1 MVHFFFA
8 ATFGVALSG
17 LPLVAADDCLAN
29 GGTFFKEAE
38 LKKSRNNVN
47 VKREPSDSQM
57 PKHEIHA
64 KQTPSN
70 HAVNDT
76 TPSTSTRSRTD
87 EFC

>member
-38 LKKSRNNVN
+38 LKKS
-47 VKREPSDSQM
+47 KFLLYGGFSYQYPSLHQVSHIQSLSDNFL
-57 PKHEIHA
+57 HI
-64 KQTPSN
+64 
-70 HAVNDT
+70 
-76 TPSTSTRSRTD
+76 
-87 EFC
+87 